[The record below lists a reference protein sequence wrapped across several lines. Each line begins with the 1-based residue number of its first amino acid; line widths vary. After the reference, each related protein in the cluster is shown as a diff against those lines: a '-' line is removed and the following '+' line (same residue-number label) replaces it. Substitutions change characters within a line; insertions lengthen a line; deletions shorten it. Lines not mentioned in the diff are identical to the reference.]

1 MTVLPIV
8 ERELR
13 VAARRRSSYWSR
25 VLAALLAGIVAG
37 GVLAGAQYVRPMGG
51 TQVGLLLFQV
61 LSWVCF
67 LSAACAGVALTADCL
82 SEERRDGT
90 LGLLFLTDLRSIEV
104 VLGKLSATSLQAVY
118 GILAVFPVLA
128 LAFLVGGI
136 TGAHFW
142 RSLLA
147 IANALFFSLAVGLW
161 VSSLSRDAHK
171 AMNVTLLVC
180 ALFTAGLPLLD
191 WSIARWSSG
200 SFIPG
205 VSLAS
210 PTHAFL
216 NASWGGGRYA
226 TSLGLVHVLA
236 WLALVLAGRHAR
248 RLDDDRVASPDRPG
262 SSRAGRWFPGVTA
275 RRAARLRRLLE
286 GNPIR
291 WLACRDLWLRQT
303 ATLRTGL
310 LAFGAFALLALA
322 AGKLLTAGGMVLQ
335 SLCWLLGLVLGLW
348 VASQASRFFVDA
360 IRTGALEQ
368 ILVTPITVGDLLR
381 GQWWALW
388 RSFLAPLLGILMLR
402 ILASGLWAVALV
414 GWSAA
419 PGYPLQGT
427 EHVTFQVVGF
437 GVDMLRLVT
446 RLAALAW
453 FGMWMGVTSRK
464 TLAAVTKTVVFVMI
478 LPGLAL
484 TVAQVG
490 FEIVALRVYPSI
502 WVWTTLFGILSLG
515 VDLFFILFARRRL
528 LTRLREVVTQA
539 G

>member
-303 ATLRTGL
+303 ATLRIGL
-310 LAFGAFALLALA
+310 LAFGAFTLLAVAVGVVGNLIG
-322 AGKLLTAGGMVLQ
+322 AGSMVLQ
-335 SLCWLLGLVLGLW
+335 FFCWLLGLVLGLW
-348 VASQASRFFVDA
+348 VASQACRFFVDA

-368 ILVTPITVGDLLR
+368 ILVTPISVGDLLC

-388 RSFLAPLLGILMLR
+388 RSLLVPVLGILMLKM
-402 ILASGLWAVALV
+402 LWASTLW
-414 GWSAA
+414 GWSAT
-419 PGYPLQGT
+419 PGHPLQGT
-427 EHVTFQVVGF
+427 EYVTFQVAGF

-446 RLAALAW
+446 HLAALAW

-464 TLAAVTKTVVFVMI
+464 TLVAVTKTVVFVMI
-478 LPGLAL
+478 LPGIAL

-490 FEIVALRVYPSI
+490 FEIVALRAYPSI

-528 LTRLREVVTQA
+528 LTRLREVVTHA